1 MQRMSLLAALALLM
15 VLSPTYAAAQATTA
29 RLVGT
34 VKEPTGAVI
43 PGASVV
49 ATNLDTG
56 TRRDAITNDEGDF
69 VIPNVPIGRYEV
81 AAELAGFKRVVR
93 SPVPLDVDQTARVD
107 FELEVGNLTE
117 TVEVKASIP
126 LVNSETSSIGQ
137 VIGETQVRNLPLNGR
152 NFIQLGLL
160 VPAPR
165 RARRAPARCPPGR
178 AASPS
183 PPTASV
189 PIRTTGCSTAWTTTR
204 CSSAWR

>member
-1 MQRMSLLAALALLM
+1 MQRMPLLAALALLM

-137 VIGETQVRNLPLNGR
+137 VIGETQVRNLPQNGR

-160 VPAPR
+160 VPGTTPGTPGAATVPSRQGGVAITANGPR
-165 RARRAPARCPPGR
+165 IL
-178 AASPS
+178 
-183 PPTASV
+183 TAV
-189 PIRTTGCSTAWTTTR
+189 
-204 CSSAWR
+204 

>member
-81 AAELAGFKRVVR
+81 AAELFRTWRADGVLVDDEEPSFTVYRMDAPDEDGVVR
-93 SPVPLDVDQTARVD
+93 QVMVEAPGEFRV
-107 FELEVGNLTE
+107 
-117 TVEVKASIP
+117 
-126 LVNSETSSIGQ
+126 
-137 VIGETQVRNLPLNGR
+137 
-152 NFIQLGLL
+152 
-160 VPAPR
+160 
-165 RARRAPARCPPGR
+165 
-178 AASPS
+178 
-183 PPTASV
+183 
-189 PIRTTGCSTAWTTTR
+189 
-204 CSSAWR
+204 SSAEHVLAQLP